1 MEYDKMESSALE
13 ERKLALAE
21 EIEKD
26 DADLDAIEEEVRA
39 INSELET
46 RKLAEQKRKALRDQV
61 AKGQGEV
68 VEEFKEER
76 KTMDIKEIRNSKAY
90 IDAFAEYVKSG
101 DDKECRAILSE
112 NADSS
117 LTTTTGS
124 VPVPEFVL
132 DEVKRAWDEHP
143 LLRYVRK
150 TYMAGN
156 LKGGFEVSAT
166 DATIHAEGS
175 GAVNEETLVQGI
187 VNIIPQNIKKWISV
201 SDEVLDLRG
210 EAFLRY
216 IYDELAHKIAQ
227 KVAEEIL
234 RIISNAPR
242 TSSTSAPAVPVV
254 RQSALSLDVIA
265 NAMAKLSDEAS
276 RPIIVMSKATWAQFK
291 ALQYNAQYAVDPFE
305 GLEVVFM
312 NSADTNIYVGD
323 FNYGFI
329 ANFPAGEEMK
339 FNFDDKTLATSDLV
353 RIIARQYVGLGL
365 VAPNAIVKVE
375 IVVE

>member
-1 MEYDKMESSALE
+1 MEYEKMESSALE

-21 EIEKD
+21 ELEKD

-46 RKLAEQKRKALRDQV
+46 RKNAEQKRKALREQV

-76 KTMDIKEIRNSKAY
+76 KTMDIKEVRNSKAY

-101 DDKECRAILSE
+101 DDKECRAVLSE
-112 NADSS
+112 NASDS
-117 LTTTTGS
+117 LTTTTGA

-156 LKGGFEVSAT
+156 LKVGFEVSAT

-175 GAVNEETLVQGI
+175 GEVNEETLVQGI

-227 KVAEEIL
+227 KVAEQIL
-234 RIISNAPR
+234 TIVSNAPT

-254 RQSALSLDVIA
+254 TQSALSLDVIA
-265 NAMAKLSDEAS
+265 KAMAQLSDEAS
-276 RPIIVMSKATWAQFK
+276 RPIIVMSKATWAGFK

-312 NSADTNIYVGD
+312 NKAGDDIYVGD
-323 FNYGFI
+323 FNYGII

-365 VAPNAIVKVE
+365 VAPNAIARIHIGE
-375 IVVE
+375 

>member
-1 MEYDKMESSALE
+1 MEYEKMESSALE
-13 ERKLALAE
+13 ERKLVLAE
-21 EIEKD
+21 ELEKD

-46 RKLAEQKRKALRDQV
+46 RKNAEQKRKALREQV

-68 VEEFKEER
+68 IEEFKEER

-90 IDAFAEYVKSG
+90 IDAFAEYVKTG
-101 DDKECRAILSE
+101 DDKECRAVLSE
-112 NADSS
+112 NASDS
-117 LTTTTGS
+117 LTTTTGA

-132 DEVKRAWDEHP
+132 DEVKRAWDDHP
-143 LLRYVRK
+143 LLRYVKK
-150 TYMAGN
+150 TYIAGN
-156 LKGGFEVSAT
+156 LKVGFEVSAT
-166 DATIHAEGS
+166 DAVSHAEGS
-175 GAVNEETLVQGI
+175 GEVAEETLKQGI
-187 VNIIPQNIKKWISV
+187 VNIVPGNIKKWISV
-201 SDEVLDLRG
+201 SDEVLDMRG

-227 KVAEEIL
+227 KVAEQIL
-234 RIISNAPR
+234 TIVSNAPT

-254 RQSALSLDVIA
+254 TQSALSLDAIA
-265 NAMAKLSDEAS
+265 KAMAKLSDEAS
-276 RPIIVMSKATWAQFK
+276 RPIIVMSKATWAGFK

-312 NSADTNIYVGD
+312 NNADTDIYVGD

-339 FNFDDKTLATSDLV
+339 YNFDDKTLATSDLV

-365 VAPNAIVKVE
+365 VAPNAIARIHIGE
-375 IVVE
+375 

>member
-1 MEYDKMESSALE
+1 MEYEKMESSALE
-13 ERKLALAE
+13 QRKLELAE
-21 EIEKD
+21 ELEKD
-26 DADLDAIEEEVRA
+26 DADLDAIEEEVRL

-46 RKLAEQKRKALRDQV
+46 RKNAEQKRKALRDQV

-76 KTMDIKEIRNSKAY
+76 KTMDIKEVRNSKAY

-117 LTTTTGS
+117 LTTATGA

-156 LKGGFEVSAT
+156 LKVGFEASAS
-166 DATIHAEGS
+166 DAVAHAEGS
-175 GAVNEETLVQGI
+175 GEVTEETLKQGI
-187 VNIIPQNIKKWISV
+187 VNIVPSNIKKWISV

-227 KVAEEIL
+227 KVAEQIL
-234 RIISNAPR
+234 TIVSNAPT

-254 RQSALSLDVIA
+254 TQSALSLDVIA
-265 NAMAKLSDEAS
+265 KAMAKLSDEAS
-276 RPIIVMSKATWAQFK
+276 RPIIVMSKATWAGFK

-312 NSADTNIYVGD
+312 NNADTDILVGD

-365 VAPNAIVKVE
+365 VAPNAIARIHIGE
-375 IVVE
+375 